1 MSSLRT
7 GYLYEQ
13 SCRATK
19 DHVWSL
25 NNTILIFTLREKI
38 YSSSY
43 IGIIIDILV
52 AYENTVAT
60 KILRSLIFF
69 RLFGPAINIWLAHR
83 AC

>member
-1 MSSLRT
+1 MSRIRT

-25 NNTILIFTLREKI
+25 NSTILIFTLREKI

-52 AYENTVAT
+52 AYENTQWPP
-60 KILRSLIFF
+60 RF
-69 RLFGPAINIWLAHR
+69 
-83 AC
+83 